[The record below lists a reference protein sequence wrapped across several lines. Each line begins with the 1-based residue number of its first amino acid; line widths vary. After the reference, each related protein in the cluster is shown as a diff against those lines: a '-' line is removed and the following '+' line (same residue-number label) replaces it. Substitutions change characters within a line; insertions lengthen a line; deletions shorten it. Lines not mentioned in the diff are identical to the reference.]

1 MLYSASGPI
10 VIGALVDARSAGAY
24 SVMERAVIAISGAAM
39 LTHTAAYPRL
49 AATYARDRAAYRN
62 ILKLV
67 LLTYLA
73 VSAAIAIAVIALRDD
88 VVQFLYHEQSESH
101 YTLLYL
107 GLVWLLLGVLC
118 SALTCYLTVSGR
130 TREVWPL
137 TLKILVT
144 AVAIGIPAVLL
155 CGGAGWLLAL
165 VLSQAIVLAS
175 GFKYWRRE
183 YAR

>member
-1 MLYSASGPI
+1 M
-10 VIGALVDARSAGAY
+10 
-24 SVMERAVIAISGAAM
+24 
-39 LTHTAAYPRL
+39 
-49 AATYARDRAAYRN
+49 
-62 ILKLV
+62 
-67 LLTYLA
+67 
-73 VSAAIAIAVIALRDD
+73 IALRDD

-107 GLVWLLLGVLC
+107 GLVWLLLGVFG
-118 SALTCYLTVSGR
+118 SALTGYLTVSGR